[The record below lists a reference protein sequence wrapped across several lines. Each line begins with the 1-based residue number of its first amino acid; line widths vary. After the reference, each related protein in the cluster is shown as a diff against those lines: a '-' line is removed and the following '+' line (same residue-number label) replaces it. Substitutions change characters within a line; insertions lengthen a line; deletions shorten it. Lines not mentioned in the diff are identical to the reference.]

1 MSKLVSEELTTFLQQ
16 IEQRSQFHAG
26 YPYNLS
32 CDYTELAKFFNFL
45 LNNAGDPYIEPDF
58 GLHSRKFEQE
68 VLAFFADL
76 YKIPENEFW
85 GYVTAGGTEGNLYG
99 LFLAREIY
107 PQGLLYSSQ
116 DSHYSIAKAAKL
128 FGMKHRVINSQVNG
142 EINYDHF
149 EQLISENRHS
159 PAIINLNIGTTVK
172 GAIDNLD
179 KVLEILERHQIK
191 DYYIHCDAALSGMI
205 LPFIDGAPQIN
216 FQKPI
221 DSIAISAKFI
231 GSPLPCGVVIT
242 KKKWVEK
249 VETTIEY
256 IGSKDTTILG
266 SRNGHTPIILW
277 YALQTRGCEGFAT
290 EANTC
295 IQNAQYLFQQLNLR
309 EYPCMLNKFSTT
321 VVFQKPSQRLI
332 KKWQLA
338 TLDNWAHMIVMQ
350 NIDRQKIDT
359 FVNELVL
366 EEGSF
371 GEVDSL
377 QLQQAIHNCGVSV
390 EMAKYHPTTTFSYSR
405 GHIA

>member
-1 MSKLVSEELTTFLQQ
+1 MSNKVAKELADFLLQ

-32 CDYTELAKFFNFL
+32 CDYSLIAKFFNHL

-68 VLAFFADL
+68 VLSFFANL
-76 YKIPENEFW
+76 YKIAEDQFW

-99 LFLAREIY
+99 MFLAREIY
-107 PQGLLYSSQ
+107 PNGILYSSQ
-116 DSHYSIAKAAKL
+116 DSHYSIPKAAKL
-128 FGMKHRVINSQVNG
+128 FRIQHNVVNSQING
-142 EINYDHF
+142 EMDYDHF
-149 EQLISENRHS
+149 EQLISENRS
-159 PAIINLNIGTTVK
+159 YPAIINLNIGTTVK

-179 KVLEILERHQIK
+179 KVLEILERNQIK
-191 DYYIHCDAALSGMI
+191 DYYIHCDAALSGLI
-205 LPFIDGAPQIN
+205 LPFLDGAPQIN

-231 GSPLPCGVVIT
+231 GSPLPCGVVLT

-249 VETTIEY
+249 VETEIEY

-266 SRNGHTPIILW
+266 SRNGHTPLILW
-277 YALQTRGCEGFAT
+277 YAVQTRGYDGLAR

-295 IQNAQYLFQQLNLR
+295 IHNAQYLFQQLQIR
-309 EYPCMLNKFSTT
+309 EYPCMLNKFSNT

-338 TLDNWAHMIVMQ
+338 IFEDWAHIIVMQ
-350 NIDRQKIDT
+350 NINRKKIDI
-359 FVNELVL
+359 FINELL
-366 EEGSF
+366 QEEGLLDNAEDF
-371 GEVDSL
+371 
-377 QLQQAIHNCGVSV
+377 QLQSLLH
-390 EMAKYHPTTTFSYSR
+390 
-405 GHIA
+405 

>member
-1 MSKLVSEELTTFLQQ
+1 MSDTVAKELADFVLQ

-32 CDYTELAKFFNFL
+32 CDYSAIAKFFNFL

-68 VLAFFADL
+68 VLAFFAHL
-76 YKIPENEFW
+76 YKIPEKEFW

-99 LFLAREIY
+99 MFLAREIY
-107 PQGLLYSSQ
+107 PNGILYSSE
-116 DSHYSIAKAAKL
+116 DSHYSIPKAAKL
-128 FGMKHRVINSQVNG
+128 FRIQHNVVNSQLNG
-142 EINYDHF
+142 EMNYEHF
-149 EQLISENRHS
+149 EQLISENRHY

-179 KVLEILERHQIK
+179 KVLEILERNQIK
-191 DYYIHCDAALSGMI
+191 DYYIHCDAALSGLI
-205 LPFIDGAPQIN
+205 LPFIDGAPQVN

-221 DSIAISAKFI
+221 DSVAISAKFI
-231 GSPLPCGVVIT
+231 GSPLPCGIVLT

-249 VETTIEY
+249 VETAIEY
-256 IGSKDTTILG
+256 IGSSDTTILG
-266 SRNGHTPIILW
+266 SRNGHTPLILW
-277 YALQTRGCEGFAT
+277 YAMKTRGYDGLAK

-295 IQNAQYLFQQLNLR
+295 IDNAQYLFQQLKIR
-309 EYPCMLNKFSTT
+309 EYPCTLNNFSNT

-338 TLDNWAHMIVMQ
+338 IFENWVHIIVMQ

-359 FVNELVL
+359 FVNELLL
-366 EEGSF
+366 EEGLLNNAQDF
-371 GEVDSL
+371 
-377 QLQQAIHNCGVSV
+377 QLQPAFH
-390 EMAKYHPTTTFSYSR
+390 
-405 GHIA
+405 